1 MKRSVL
7 TSFALALSLV
17 AVPLTAG
24 AAEISGVS
32 KISSVMVF
40 PSGAEVSRTFTVDL
54 PEGQHEVVISDLPA
68 DLQGRSLRVEGAGP
82 AGLEIGSIDHKVTTV
97 PLSDLRDP
105 AVEEELKRRLQE
117 VNDERTLLEAAV
129 NAVELQTKLLNE
141 MAMLPSRQMG
151 RGGDDN
157 AVDLTERYTSLYN
170 MMGEKY
176 VAAQANALRARAKI
190 RELDK
195 ELRNL
200 HDRLGELPSGQKQF
214 SRLTVHVAAG
224 EAGSATFT
232 VRYQVNGAGWRPSYE
247 ARLDT
252 GDESGKTALSLVR
265 RAVIFQ
271 RSAEDWEDVKL
282 SLSTTNPRGRTSA
295 PKLSPLLVEFEPD
308 APKGD
313 VASGRFSDA
322 LSERAQVERPRSE
335 SRGRL
340 LKGMIAAAPEP
351 ARHVSARVNYG
362 KFQMSFE
369 VADRTSVKRNG
380 EEKSVLLDRLEV
392 DPKVTLYAVPKKDR
406 RAYLLATFD
415 NGTGNALIPGALS
428 LFRDGVYVG
437 SSRMG
442 VVEPGQKAEIGFGV
456 DPKVNVKWV
465 RLNRVKGETG
475 LITSSNS
482 DVHRYKISVSN
493 GHKKAMDFTVLDQ
506 MPFTEMEEL
515 KITLLKTTPRP
526 SRENVNDLKGVMA
539 WDFELGSG
547 ETKDIQFGYQL
558 IWPSDKKVTLR

>member
-1 MKRSVL
+1 MRSTVL
-7 TSFALALSLV
+7 TSFAIALSV
-17 AVPLTAG
+17 AAMPLTAG

-40 PSGAEVSRTFTVDL
+40 PSGAEVSRSFTVDL
-54 PEGQHEVVISDLPA
+54 PEGPHEVVISDLPA
-68 DLQGRSLRVEGAGP
+68 DLDGRSLRIEGEGP
-82 AGLEIGSIDHKVTTV
+82 VGLEIGSIDHKVMTV

-105 AVEEELKRRLQE
+105 AVEEALKQRLQE

-129 NAVELQTKLLNE
+129 SAVELQTKLLNE

-151 RGGDDN
+151 RGEEGS

-200 HDRLGELPSGQKQF
+200 HDRLGELPTGQKQL
-214 SRLTVHVAAG
+214 SRLTVHVVAG
-224 EAGSATFT
+224 EAGTASFT

-252 GDESGKTALSLVR
+252 GDESGKAGLSLVR

-271 RSAEDWEDVKL
+271 RSAEDWEDVAL

-295 PKLSPLLVEFEPD
+295 PKLTPWLVEFEPEEEQD
-308 APKGD
+308 Q
-313 VASGRFSDA
+313 VSDRYSDS
-322 LSERAQVERPRSE
+322 LSQRAEIERPRSE

-340 LKGMIAAAPEP
+340 LKGMIAAAPAP
-351 ARHVSARVNYG
+351 AKHVSARVNYG
-362 KFQMSFE
+362 QFQMSFK

-380 EEKSVLLDRLEV
+380 EEKKVLLDRLAV
-392 DPKVTLYAVPKKDR
+392 DPKVTLYSVPKKDR
-406 RAYLLATFD
+406 RAYLLASFD
-415 NGTGNALIPGALS
+415 NGTENALIPGALS

-437 SSRMG
+437 SSRLDL
-442 VVEPGQKAEIGFGV
+442 VEPGQKAEIGFGV
-456 DPKVNVKWV
+456 DPKVNVQWV

-482 DVHRYKISVSN
+482 DVHRYKITIAN

-506 MPFTEMEEL
+506 MPFTEMEDL
-515 KITLLKTTPRP
+515 KITLLKTSPRP
-526 SRENVNDLKGVMA
+526 SREDVNDLKGVMA
-539 WDFELGSG
+539 WDFELDAGG
-547 ETKDIQFGYQL
+547 EKDIEFGYQL